1 MSYNWQLPDWPHFQY
16 DLKNIE
22 DLLLSFA
29 EKEGHVSGIL
39 KALPEN
45 AQTEAVI
52 DMMVVEA
59 IKTSEIEGEYLSRQ
73 DVMSS
78 IKNNLGLNP
87 VTDLIRD
94 RKSQGA
100 ADLMV
105 DVRKTFSQT
114 FTEDTLFSWHTMI
127 MKGQTTHTIGAW
139 RTHEDPM
146 QVVSGP
152 IGKWKIHFEAPP
164 SRQVPKEM
172 NKFIRW
178 FNDTSPGGPKAIKKI
193 PVRSAIAHLY
203 FETIH
208 PLEDGNGRIGRALSE
223 KALSQGLGR
232 PILMSLSNTIE
243 TNKSAYYDALKE
255 AQRSNEITGW
265 IQYFISVIV
274 DAQILAQEHIEFT
287 LKKTRFFQ
295 RFHDRLNDR
304 QLRVIRRMFEEG
316 PQGFKGG
323 MSTKKYIATTGTS
336 KATATRDLQDLVAN
350 DALIASGAG
359 RSTRYQVNLG

>member
-1 MSYNWQLPDWPHFQY
+1 MNYNWQLPDWPHFHY

-39 KALPEN
+39 KALPEDT
-45 AQTEAVI
+45 QTEAII
-52 DMMVVEA
+52 DMMVAEA
-59 IKTSEIEGEYLSRQ
+59 MKTSEIEGEYLSRQ

-78 IKNNLGLNP
+78 IKNNLGFNP
-87 VTDLIRD
+87 QPEHIRD
-94 RKSQGA
+94 KKSQGA
-100 ADLMV
+100 AELMV
-105 DVRKTFSQT
+105 DARKTFSQT
-114 FTEDTLFSWHTMI
+114 LTEKTLFSWHALV
-127 MKGQTTHTIGAW
+127 MKGQTTHKIGAW

-152 IGKWKIHFEAPP
+152 IGKWKVHFEAPP

-172 NKFIRW
+172 NEFFRW
-178 FNDTSPGGPKAIKKI
+178 FNDTTPGGQKEIKRA

-203 FETIH
+203 FESIH
-208 PLEDGNGRIGRALSE
+208 PFEDGNGRIGRAIAE

-232 PILMSLSNTIE
+232 PILLSLSKAIE
-243 TNKSAYYDALKE
+243 MHKSAYYDALKE
-255 AQRSNEITGW
+255 GQRSNDITDW
-265 IQYFISVIV
+265 IQYFVSVIV

-295 RFHDRLNDR
+295 RFQGQLNER
-304 QLRVIRRMFEEG
+304 HLRVIQRMFEEG
-316 PQGFKGG
+316 PQGFQGG
-323 MSTKKYIATTGTS
+323 MSTKKYIAITGTS
-336 KATATRDLQDLVAN
+336 KATATRDLQNLVTNGAF
-350 DALIASGAG
+350 ISSGAG

>member
-1 MSYNWQLPDWPHFQY
+1 MSYNWQLPDWPHFHY

-39 KALPEN
+39 KALPEDT
-45 AQTEAVI
+45 QTEATI
-52 DMMVVEA
+52 DMMVAEA
-59 IKTSEIEGEYLSRQ
+59 MKTSEIEGEYLSRQ

-78 IKNNLGLNP
+78 IKNNLGLNAQP
-87 VTDLIRD
+87 EHIRD
-94 RKSQGA
+94 QKSQGA
-100 ADLMV
+100 AELMI
-105 DVRKTFSQT
+105 DVRNTFSQT
-114 FTEDTLFSWHTMI
+114 LTEERLFSWHTMI
-127 MKGQTTHTIGAW
+127 MKGQTKHTVGAW

-152 IGKWKIHFEAPP
+152 IGKWTVHFEAPP
-164 SRQVPKEM
+164 SKQVPQEM
-172 NKFIRW
+172 NAFIQW
-178 FNDTSPGGPKAIKKI
+178 FNSTAPGAPNQIKKT

-203 FETIH
+203 FESIH
-208 PLEDGNGRIGRALSE
+208 PFEDGNGRVGRAIAE

-232 PILMSLSNTIE
+232 PILLSLSNTIE
-243 TNKSAYYDALKE
+243 ANKSAYYDALKE

-265 IQYFISVIV
+265 IQYFVSAIV

-295 RFHDRLNDR
+295 HFQDRLNER

-323 MSTKKYIATTGTS
+323 MSTKKYIAITDTS
-336 KATATRDLQDLVAN
+336 KATATRDLQNLVSN
-350 DALIASGAG
+350 GALLSSGAG

>member
-1 MSYNWQLPDWPHFQY
+1 MNYNWQLPDWPHFQY
-16 DLKNIE
+16 DLSDIE

-39 KALPEN
+39 KALPEDT
-45 AQTEAVI
+45 QTEAII
-52 DMMVVEA
+52 DMMVAEA
-59 IKTSEIEGEYLSRQ
+59 MKTSEIEGEYLSRQ

-78 IKNNLGLNP
+78 ITNNLGLNSQP
-87 VTDLIRD
+87 EHIRD
-94 RKSQGA
+94 KKSQGA
-100 ADLMV
+100 AELIV

-114 FTEDTLFSWHTMI
+114 LTAETLFSWHTMI
-127 MKGQTTHTIGAW
+127 LKGETTHKIGAW

-152 IGKWKIHFEAPP
+152 IGKWTVHFEAPP
-164 SRQVPKEM
+164 SKYVHQEM
-172 NKFIRW
+172 NAFIQW
-178 FNDTSPGGPKAIKKI
+178 FNDTAPGGQKAIKKT

-203 FETIH
+203 FESIH
-208 PLEDGNGRIGRALSE
+208 PFEDGNGRVGRAIAE

-232 PILMSLSNTIE
+232 PILLSLSKAIE
-243 TNKSAYYDALKE
+243 SHKSAYYDALKE
-255 AQRSNEITGW
+255 AQRSNEITAW
-265 IQYFISVIV
+265 IQYFVSVIV

-295 RFHDRLNDR
+295 RFHDRLNER

-316 PQGFKGG
+316 PQGFQGG
-323 MSTKKYIATTGTS
+323 MSTKKYIAITDTS
-336 KATATRDLQDLVAN
+336 KATATRDLQDLVTN
-350 DALIASGAG
+350 GALISSGAG